1 MTIRPRKTP
10 LSLCLALALAG
21 AFAARAQ
28 ADTPAGTLPTAQVDS
43 TVNEI
48 LKRTGVPSASI
59 ALVRDHTIVYA
70 QAYGCAQLDPCRR
83 ATPAMRYAIG
93 SISKEFTATALLL
106 LQEQGKLT
114 IDDAAGKWLP
124 DLGPAAN
131 ASIRAL
137 LSHTS
142 GVRDYWPQ
150 DYDPPEMLKPVAP
163 KDIIARWA
171 NQPLDFPTGTAWQ
184 YSNTGYTIAGLIAEK
199 ASGKPLFD
207 FMHERIFAP
216 QAMKTVYDFDAAP
229 LPPDDA
235 VGYMRYG
242 LGPLRASA
250 KEGRGWLFAAG
261 QLAMTASD
269 LARWDISLIDKRVL
283 SDAGYRDLTGE
294 IRLANGAGSQYALGL
309 DVKLRS
315 GRRELSHG
323 GEVGGFTATNVILP
337 EQGLAVVVLT
347 NQDATNASGQI
358 AESLEKLLLAQAL
371 PVDTAALAEAKRI
384 FSELQGGKIDA
395 ARLTANAKSYFT
407 AQALADFHASLAP
420 LGQPKSFEAAGYG
433 LRGGLVTRTYKAKFT
448 QKDLNIV
455 VRSTPDGLIEQ
466 YTLSAE

>member
-10 LSLCLALALAG
+10 LSWCLVLAG
-21 AFAARAQ
+21 AFVARTGSADAPAAAL
-28 ADTPAGTLPTAQVDS
+28 PAAAVDGA
-43 TVNEI
+43 VNAI
-48 LKRTGVPSASI
+48 LARTGVPSASI

-93 SISKEFTATALLL
+93 SISKEFTSTALLL
-106 LQEQGKLT
+106 LQEQGKLG

-124 DLGPAAN
+124 NLGPAAD

-142 GVRDYWPQ
+142 GVRDFWPQ
-150 DYDPPEMLKPVAP
+150 DYDPPAMLKPVAP

-184 YSNTGYTIAGLIAEK
+184 YSNTGYTIAGLIVEK
-199 ASGKPLFD
+199 AAGKPLFD
-207 FMHERIFAP
+207 FLRERVFEP
-216 QAMKTVYDFDAAP
+216 LAMKSVYDFDAAP
-229 LPPDDA
+229 LPPGDA

-261 QLAMTASD
+261 ELAMTASD

-294 IRLANGAGSQYALGL
+294 IRLTNGAGSQYALGL

-315 GRRELSHG
+315 GRRVLSHG

-337 EQGLAVVVLT
+337 DQGLAVVVLT
-347 NQDATNASGQI
+347 NQDATGASGQI
-358 AESLEKLLLAQAL
+358 ADSLEKLLLAQAF
-371 PVDTAALAEAKRI
+371 PVDTTALAEARRI
-384 FSELQGGKIDA
+384 FDELRDGKIDTA
-395 ARLTANAKSYFT
+395 HLTANAKSYFT
-407 AQALADFHASLAP
+407 AQALADFHAGLSP
-420 LGQPKSFEAAGYG
+420 LGKPKSFEAAGYS
-433 LRGGLVTRTYKAKFT
+433 LRGGLVTRTYKAKFA

-455 VRSTPDGLIEQ
+455 VRSTADGLIEQ